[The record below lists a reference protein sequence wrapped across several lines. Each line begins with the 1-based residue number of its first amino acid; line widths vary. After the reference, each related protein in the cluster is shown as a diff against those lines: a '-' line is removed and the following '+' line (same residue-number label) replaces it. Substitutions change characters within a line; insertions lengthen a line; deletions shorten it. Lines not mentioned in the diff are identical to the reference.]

1 MTKPLFTQELLKE
14 IQEENAENWQKFW
27 EGNYTVILNGKGK
40 GSIEYK
46 EGKK

>member
-1 MTKPLFTQELLKE
+1 MSELFTQEQLKQ
-14 IQEENAENWQKFW
+14 IQKENAENWEKFW

-46 EGKK
+46 